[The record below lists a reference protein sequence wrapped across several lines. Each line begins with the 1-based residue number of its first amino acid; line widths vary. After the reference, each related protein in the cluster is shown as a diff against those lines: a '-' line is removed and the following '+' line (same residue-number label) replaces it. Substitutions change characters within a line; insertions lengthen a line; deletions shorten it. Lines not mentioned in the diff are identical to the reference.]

1 MAKTELNPNATLVKE
16 IEIMAYMLHVFYTW
30 LEWGSSSLST
40 FFPKLEQNE
49 GLIRKETRGLVIGR

>member
-1 MAKTELNPNATLVKE
+1 MAKTELNPNEILVKE

-49 GLIRKETRGLVIGR
+49 GLIRKEKR